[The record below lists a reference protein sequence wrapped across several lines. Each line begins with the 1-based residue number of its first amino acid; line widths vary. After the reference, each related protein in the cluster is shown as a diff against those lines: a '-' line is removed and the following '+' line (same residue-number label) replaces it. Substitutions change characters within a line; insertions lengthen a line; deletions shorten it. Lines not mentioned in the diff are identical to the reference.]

1 MNVEFLLRNIE
12 RAAVFAREV
21 PRDGRFPDRELQF
34 LRFTE
39 FLAVA
44 LDGEAPAI
52 AAAIRLVGED
62 VDTSTAPRAL

>member
-1 MNVEFLLRNIE
+1 MKVEFLLRNIE

-21 PRDGRFPDRELQF
+21 PRDNRLPDRELQF

-44 LDGEAPAI
+44 LDGEQPAI
-52 AAAIRLVGED
+52 AAAIRLVGEP
-62 VDTSTAPRAL
+62 VDTAIAPKAS